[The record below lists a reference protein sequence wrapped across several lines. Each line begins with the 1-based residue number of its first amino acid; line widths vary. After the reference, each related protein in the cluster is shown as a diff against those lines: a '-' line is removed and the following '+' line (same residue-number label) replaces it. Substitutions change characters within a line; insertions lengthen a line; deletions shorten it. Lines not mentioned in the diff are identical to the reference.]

1 MTRERV
7 KEQMILMGRVRSMLA
22 QRPGLGS
29 LTATSISDEVSI
41 SMLEAYPCSSLKM
54 GGKMWTQA
62 CERMEH
68 WAKWTLIPRNTP
80 WPYHL
85 PCNPLHPAHHLI
97 GRCASPPAST
107 LPPAAQ
113 GNCQSEEKCFSNG
126 QWVLRYFFWIIFSY
140 FYLVLIIETTQFVSG
155 NPVSRSPRGTNKNKE
170 VLF

>member
-29 LTATSISDEVSI
+29 LTATSINDEVSI
-41 SMLEAYPCSSLKM
+41 SMPEAYPCSSLKT
-54 GGKMWTQA
+54 GGKMWTQT

-68 WAKWTLIPRNTP
+68 WTEWTLIPHNTP

-107 LPPAAQ
+107 LPYPTSASPTPPAAQ
-113 GNCQSEEKCFSNG
+113 LVTVKVRKNASPMVNGSYSISSESPLAISI
-126 QWVLRYFFWIIFSY
+126 WFW
-140 FYLVLIIETTQFVSG
+140 L
-155 NPVSRSPRGTNKNKE
+155 
-170 VLF
+170 